1 MYSKIKSMGHPIHP
15 MLVAFPLGLLITSII
30 FDIIHWITGNGYW
43 SEIAFWM
50 IAVGTISGI
59 MAAIV
64 GTIDWLGIPS
74 GTRAKRV
81 GILHGTGNYIILTLF
96 VVSGLL
102 RLYVPGNPPIAA
114 YVLSFL
120 GASMLG
126 VTGWLGGELTLRMGI
141 GVDEGANLNAPST
154 LSGLPASPEVSHSSS
169 AGKEPVVG

>member
-1 MYSKIKSMGHPIHP
+1 MYSKVKSMGHPIHP

-50 IAVGTISGI
+50 IAAGTIGGI
-59 MAAIV
+59 MAAIA
-64 GTIDWLGIPS
+64 GTIDWIGIPS

-81 GILHGTGNYIILTLF
+81 GILHGAGNYVILALF
-96 VVSGLL
+96 VVSGLM
-102 RLYVPGNPPIAA
+102 RLNAPANPSIAA

-120 GASMLG
+120 GAEMLAA
-126 VTGWLGGELTLRMGI
+126 TGWLGPELTLRMGI

-154 LSGLPASPEVSHSSS
+154 LSGLPASQEVSHSS
-169 AGKEPVVG
+169 

>member
-50 IAVGTISGI
+50 IAAGTISGI

-81 GILHGTGNYIILTLF
+81 GILHGIGNYIILTLF
-96 VVSGLL
+96 AVSGLL
-102 RLYVPGNPPIAA
+102 RLYVPGKPTYRSVRLILPWRSN
-114 YVLSFL
+114 VGSN
-120 GASMLG
+120 
-126 VTGWLGGELTLRMGI
+126 WLARW
-141 GVDEGANLNAPST
+141 
-154 LSGLPASPEVSHSSS
+154 
-169 AGKEPVVG
+169 